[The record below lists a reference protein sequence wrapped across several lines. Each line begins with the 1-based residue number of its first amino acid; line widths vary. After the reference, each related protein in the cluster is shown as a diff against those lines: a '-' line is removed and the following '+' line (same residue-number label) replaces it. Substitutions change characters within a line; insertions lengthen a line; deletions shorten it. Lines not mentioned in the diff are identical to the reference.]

1 MMIVMVGVACVV
13 AEACMRLVVL
23 GIIGNSVANA
33 IAWRSIKCRIDS
45 ALRFGYDGLSWFRS
59 HASDYRL

>member
-1 MMIVMVGVACVV
+1 MKHEPVIMYSREWLEHERRKASS
-13 AEACMRLVVL
+13 AE
-23 GIIGNSVANA
+23 S
-33 IAWRSIKCRIDS
+33 DS